1 MVFVS
6 RNPMW
11 WLVGTAVSLIV
22 AAIIYFAVIKS
33 SNDTVNNAV
42 KTSEKQAQQII
53 DSATKQAQSA
63 TKAAGSTSSGTAA
76 SGTAAAS
83 GATSAAQTAI
93 DKATKLAACVAKAG
107 TDVSK
112 VQSCQAQYQ

>member
-11 WLVGTAVSLIV
+11 WLAGTAVSLIV

-42 KTSEKQAQQII
+42 KSSEKQAQQII
-53 DSATKQAQSA
+53 NSATKQAQSA
-63 TKAAGSTSSGTAA
+63 TKAAGTSGSAATSSGSA
-76 SGTAAAS
+76 
-83 GATSAAQTAI
+83 ATSAANTAI
-93 DKATKLAACVAKAG
+93 DKATKLAACIAKAG

-112 VQSCQAQYQ
+112 VQSCQTQYQ